1 MLQHISN
8 NLSQSSIQMTKK
20 IILQAHI
27 FFLGVFE
34 YKNSTNIKGDSLFIQ
49 NLTNT
54 HLKNY
59 VT

>member
-27 FFLGVFE
+27 FLGVFE

-54 HLKNY
+54 QKIM
-59 VT
+59 